1 MARRPLRE
9 TSMKIILQP
18 QLASHAD
25 ASRKRTG
32 YKTSSLPEG
41 NVAI

>member
-1 MARRPLRE
+1 
-9 TSMKIILQP
+9 MKKIRQSQP
-18 QLASHAD
+18 ASRVE

-41 NVAI
+41 NVVI